1 MPRFVYCFL
10 FLNSFLYFPDFKSI
24 QLLVTFNYRLPSS
37 RIYNIKK
44 KIPER
49 FTSGKMEGYAVV
61 VGPKPFIVFP
71 GVPGGF

>member
-1 MPRFVYCFL
+1 
-10 FLNSFLYFPDFKSI
+10 
-24 QLLVTFNYRLPSS
+24 LVTFNYRLPSS